1 MAYFLKKTKTN
12 NDIYLQ
18 IYESF
23 YDPERKGSAH
33 RSYRP
38 VGYVNKLIASGIED
52 PVSYFQQEVD
62 SLNQKHSADKAL
74 SRQRQISDLS
84 PEKLLGYFPLKNIN
98 DRLSVKKYIDLMQT
112 ATDFHFNVFDMFSAL
127 VYSRL
132 VHPCSKY
139 KTYDEVL
146 PRLFDKYH
154 FSLNQLYEGQGK
166 QERTYCR
173 PWAFAGCQSDT
184 GRHETLSGK

>member
-1 MAYFLKKTKTN
+1 MAYFLMKTKTK

-52 PVSYFQQEVD
+52 PISYFQQEVD
-62 SLNQKHSADKAL
+62 SLNQKLSAGKAL
-74 SRQRQISDLS
+74 SKQRHISDVS

-112 ATDFHFNVFDMFSAL
+112 ATDFQFNVFDMLSAL
-127 VYSRL
+127 VYARL
-132 VHPCSKY
+132 VHPCSKS

-146 PRLFDKYH
+146 PRLFDKYD
-154 FSLNQLYEGQGK
+154 FSLNQLYEGLEYIGW
-166 QERTYCR
+166 EY
-173 PWAFAGCQSDT
+173 
-184 GRHETLSGK
+184 EMII